1 MEPQRECESTTSE
14 PIQNTSQPPNE
25 QQGSEQSTNT
35 KPTDS
40 EQKTDH
46 GVAKS
51 SQYFTLLD
59 LHRLTFTLDGE
70 HVLNA
75 QDATQEEFDTLARV
89 VSEVSNVE
97 QWYLEERRDF
107 INGLRAF
114 CEERSY
120 PFPFIIV
127 DEEAQL
133 TTPGGGP
140 AHEESDQKMNEQH
153 NAEEAPG
160 DALTT

>member
-59 LHRLTFTLDGE
+59 LRRLTFTLDGE

-75 QDATQEEFDTLARV
+75 QDATQDEFDALARV
-89 VSEVSNVE
+89 VSEVSNVLE
-97 QWYLEERRDF
+97 WYLEERRDF

-120 PFPFIIV
+120 PFPFTVV
-127 DEEAQL
+127 DEETQL
-133 TTPGGGP
+133 TTPGGEP
-140 AHEESDQKMNEQH
+140 AHEESDQEMNAQH
-153 NAEEAPG
+153 NAEEGPG

>member
-1 MEPQRECESTTSE
+1 MESQRECEPTTSE

-25 QQGSEQSTNT
+25 QQGSEQPINT
-35 KPTDS
+35 KPIDS

-59 LHRLTFTLDGE
+59 LRRLTFTLDGE

-75 QDATQEEFDTLARV
+75 QDATQDEFDALARV
-89 VSEVSNVE
+89 VSEVSNVLE
-97 QWYLEERRDF
+97 WYLEERRDF

-120 PFPFIIV
+120 PFPFTVV
-127 DEEAQL
+127 DEETQL
-133 TTPGGGP
+133 TTPGGEP
-140 AHEESDQKMNEQH
+140 AHEEPDQEMNAQH
-153 NAEEAPG
+153 NAEEGPG